1 MRAELKEYN
10 FDALL
15 HRGVTAAAKA
25 ADGTPKERDLLMR
38 YAPYFRGSLEKIL
51 NEGEPGAVF
60 LKMMAK
66 FFDNLLTAHK
76 RDKKI
81 AATTFCFSPAILYAV
96 DAVPV
101 TFEILSALAGMLW
114 KRGAFDYLDFGCEV
128 GLTETSC
135 SSQRGSLGAYLA
147 GLAEELDFL
156 VCDTPGVCDTNANA
170 FAFASSYL
178 DKPCYQLNYP
188 QRLNDNRTNH
198 YHLDDYREM
207 IKFLEAQTGN
217 KMDYDRLK
225 TVLLE
230 VEKQDTII
238 ADMEDMQMLTPCPV
252 PPLYNMFIYAGR
264 FICSGL
270 PEFTR
275 ALEAMRDTVRQNA
288 EKGVAGLKSGIE
300 KKRLYLCYIDHYTVD
315 MNFWQW
321 LDDKGIS
328 HLGSI
333 LSKTFMEGT
342 AYSADLEGSAYK
354 MDTSSEEAM
363 LNSIAQL
370 NARLPM
376 VRSIRGPYDQP
387 NMWLDETIAV
397 ARAYKADCIIYNG
410 TPGCRNTWGM
420 VKPFA
425 RDLEKLGYPTFIMY
439 DDAFDDRVESWEST
453 RARLEEFFTVRGLL

>member
-10 FDALL
+10 FDWMM
-15 HRGVTAAAKA
+15 HRGVTAASKA
-25 ADGTPKERDLLMR
+25 ADGTPKERELLLR
-38 YAPYFRGSLEKIL
+38 YAPYFRGSLEAIL
-51 NEGEPGAVF
+51 GEGEPGAAF

-76 RDKKI
+76 QGKKI

-101 TFEILSALAGMLW
+101 TFEILSALAGMMW

-135 SSQRGSLGAYLA
+135 SSQRGALGAYFA
-147 GLAEELDFL
+147 GMAEELDFL

-178 DKPCYQLNYP
+178 EKPCYQLNYP
-188 QRLNDNRTNH
+188 QKLHDGRTSR
-198 YHLDDYREM
+198 YQVDDYQVL
-207 IKFLEAQTGN
+207 IKFLEEQTGN

-225 TVLLE
+225 AVLLE

-238 ADMEDMQMLTPCPV
+238 ADMEDMQMAVPCPV

-270 PEFTR
+270 PEYTL
-275 ALEAMRDTVRQNA
+275 ALEKMREVVRKNVDA
-288 EKGVAGLKSGIE
+288 GVCGLKSKIE
-300 KKRLYLCYIDHYTVD
+300 KRRLYLCYIDHYTVD
-315 MNFWQW
+315 MAFWKW

-342 AYSADLEGSAYK
+342 AYTKDLEGSAYK
-354 MDTSSEEAM
+354 MDTSSEAAM

-425 RDLEKLGYPTFIMY
+425 RDLEKMGYPTFIMY
-439 DDAFDDRVESWEST
+439 DDAFDDRVESWENT
-453 RARLEEFFTVRGLL
+453 KARLEEFFSVRGLL

>member
-10 FDALL
+10 FDLML
-15 HRGVTAAAKA
+15 HRGVTAASKA

-38 YAPYFRGSLEKIL
+38 YVPYFRDSLGPIL
-51 NEGEPGAVF
+51 GEGEPGAVF
-60 LKMMAK
+60 LKAMAK
-66 FFDNLLTAHK
+66 FFDNLLTAHQK
-76 RDKKI
+76 GKKI
-81 AATTFCFSPAILYAV
+81 AATTFCFSPAILYAI

-101 TFEILSALAGMLW
+101 TFEILSALASMMW

-135 SSQRGSLGAYLA
+135 SSQRGALGAYFA

-170 FAFASSYL
+170 FAFASNYFE
-178 DKPCYQLNYP
+178 KPFYQLNYP
-188 QRLNDNRTNH
+188 QKLNDGRTSR
-198 YHLDDYREM
+198 YQVDDFRELVS
-207 IKFLEAQTGN
+207 FLEEQTGN

-238 ADMEDMQMLTPCPV
+238 ADMEDMQMAVPCPM
-252 PPLYNMFIYAGR
+252 PILFNMFIYAGR

-270 PEFTR
+270 PEYTR
-275 ALEAMRDTVRQNA
+275 ALEEMRKTVKQNMDN
-288 EKGVAGLKSGIE
+288 GVSGLKSSVE
-300 KKRLYLCYIDHYTVD
+300 KKRVYMCYIDHYTVD
-315 MNFWQW
+315 MNFWKW
-321 LDDKGIS
+321 MDEKGLS

-333 LSKTFMEGT
+333 LSKSFLDGT
-342 AYSADLEGSAYK
+342 AYTSELEGSAYK

-376 VRSIRGPYDQP
+376 VRSIRGPYDRP
-387 NMWLDETIAV
+387 NMWLDETVAIAK
-397 ARAYKADCIIYNG
+397 AYKADCIIYNG

-425 RDLEKLGYPTFIMY
+425 RDLEKMGYPTFIMY
-439 DDAFDDRVESWEST
+439 DDAFDDRSS
-453 RARLEEFFTVRGLL
+453 

>member
-10 FDALL
+10 FDWMMACGATSASKAL
-15 HRGVTAAAKA
+15 
-25 ADGTPKERDLLMR
+25 DGTPKETAVLLR
-38 YAPYFRGSLEKIL
+38 YVPYFRKTLEAIL
-51 NEGEPGAVF
+51 GEGEAGGAF
-60 LKMMAK
+60 MKMMAT

-76 RDKKI
+76 KGKKI

-101 TFEILSALAGMLW
+101 TFEILSALAGMMW

-128 GLTETSC
+128 GLSETSC
-135 SSQRGSLGAYLA
+135 SSQRGALGAYCA
-147 GLAEELDFL
+147 GMAEEIDFL

-170 FAFASSYL
+170 FAFAASYL
-178 DKPCYQLNYP
+178 DKPFYQLNYP
-188 QRLNDNRTNH
+188 QKINDGRTNQ
-198 YHLDDYREM
+198 YHLDDFRAL
-207 IKFLEAQTGN
+207 ITFLETQTGH

-238 ADMEDMQMLTPCPV
+238 ADMEDMQMAVPCPV
-252 PPLYNMFIYAGR
+252 PPMYNLFIYAGR

-270 PEFTR
+270 PEYTQ
-275 ALEAMRDTVRQNA
+275 ALEKMRETVRGNV
-288 EKGVAGLKSGIE
+288 EKGISGLKSKIE
-300 KKRLYLCYIDHYTVD
+300 KKRVFMCYIDHYTLN
-315 MNFWQW
+315 MTFWKW
-321 LDDKGIS
+321 MDDHGFS

-342 AYSADLEGSAYK
+342 AYTKELAGSAYK
-354 MDTSSEEAM
+354 MDTRSEAAM

-387 NMWLDETIAV
+387 NMWLDETVAV
-397 ARAYKADCIIYNG
+397 AKAYKADCMIYNG

-439 DDAFDDRVESWEST
+439 DDAFDDRVESWENT
-453 RARLEEFFTVRGLL
+453 KTRLEEFFTVRGLL

>member
-1 MRAELKEYN
+1 MRAEVKEYN
-10 FDALL
+10 FDWMMN
-15 HRGVTAAAKA
+15 RGVAAASLA
-25 ADGTPKERDLLMR
+25 ADGTVKERDLLLR
-38 YAPYFRGSLEKIL
+38 YVPYFKGPLEAIL
-51 NEGEPGAVF
+51 GEGEPGAEF

-66 FFDNLLTAHK
+66 FFDNLLTAHQK
-76 RDKKI
+76 GKKI

-101 TFEILSALAGMLW
+101 TFEILTALASMMW
-114 KRGAFDYLDFGCEV
+114 KRGAFDYLDFACEA

-135 SSQRGSLGAYLA
+135 SSQRGAIGAYFA
-147 GLAEELDFL
+147 GLGEEPDFM

-170 FAFASSYL
+170 FAFASNYL
-178 DKPCYQLNYP
+178 NKPFFQLNYP
-188 QRLNDNRTNH
+188 QRLNDGRTSQ
-198 YHLDDYREM
+198 YHIDDFKAL
-207 IKFLEAQTGN
+207 ITFLEEQTGN

-225 TVLLE
+225 RVLLE

-238 ADMEDMQMLTPCPV
+238 ADMEDMQMAVPSPV

-270 PEFTR
+270 PEYTT
-275 ALEAMRDTVRQNA
+275 ALEKMRTAVRRNL
-288 EKGVAGLKSGIE
+288 ENGICGLKSGVE
-300 KKRLYLCYIDHYTVD
+300 KKRLFMCYIDHYTVD
-315 MNFWQW
+315 MTFWKW
-321 LDDKGIS
+321 LDYKGLS

-342 AYSADLEGSAYK
+342 GYTKDIDGSAYK

-387 NMWLDETIAV
+387 NMWLDETLAV

-425 RDLEKLGYPTFIMY
+425 RDLEKMGYPTFIMY
-439 DDAFDDRVESWEST
+439 DDAFDDRVESWENT